1 MAVKAKTKRKKRKTK
16 KLTKKNKFI
25 IALCVI
31 LVLALAIGGFT
42 YAFRGDEKV
51 YYDFGKDTARG
62 YDVSEHNGKTDWQS
76 LKDEVDFVFI
86 RVGYRGYG
94 TGAICEDKCAKDNL
108 KGAQKAGI
116 PYGVYFYSQ
125 ATDEKEAE
133 EEARFVIK
141 TLALYKPKLP
151 IVIDYEYPVDENG
164 ENTGRMWEASLS
176 KEECTNTI
184 NAFCEKVKKY
194 GYMTGVY
201 ASSYLYDNDI
211 NTKKLPKDTVIWV
224 ADYNEI
230 VTTSSAYHIWQYSRT
245 GKSDSVESKY
255 IDLNYWYSKKQK

>member
-1 MAVKAKTKRKKRKTK
+1 MAVKAKTKRKKKRNK
-16 KLTKKNKFI
+16 KLSKKNKII
-25 IALCVI
+25 IALCV
-31 LVLALAIGGFT
+31 VLAVAIAAGGVSLSLK
-42 YAFRGDEKV
+42 GNEKV

-62 YDVSEHNGKTDWQS
+62 YDVSEHNGKIDWQS

-94 TGAICEDKCAKDNL
+94 TGKICEDKCAKDNL

-116 PYGVYFYSQ
+116 AYGVYFYSQ
-125 ATDEKEAE
+125 ATDEKEAQ
-133 EEARFVIK
+133 EEAKFVIK
-141 TLALYKPKLP
+141 TLALYKPQLP

-164 ENTGRMWEASLS
+164 ENTGRMWDASLTS
-176 KEECTNTI
+176 DECTSAI
-184 NAFCEKVKKY
+184 SAFCEKVEKY
-194 GYMTGVY
+194 GYMPGVY

-211 NTKKLPKDTVIWV
+211 NTKKLPKNTVIWV
-224 ADYNEI
+224 ADYNEA